1 MFILIRLAIL
11 AGIIYGGI
19 KVGKYLARKMSKLK
33 QCDYCEGKG
42 YWLGT
47 REKNF
52 CKKCNGTGQL
62 AKG

>member
-1 MFILIRLAIL
+1 MFILLRLVIL
-11 AGIIYGGI
+11 AGIIYGGW
-19 KVGKYLARKMSKLK
+19 KVGNYLARRTSKLK
-33 QCDYCEGKG
+33 SCDYCEGKG

-62 AKG
+62 EKG